1 VKRAA
6 KAVAL
11 AIALW
16 AVATKSG
23 RERLKR
29 ARETYSQEVSS
40 GTRPIQAVGAAVA
53 AFLGLAEGG
62 PLQLAVR
69 TTRIG
74 ALVMCVVIAL
84 AAASGSGASSRA
96 RYGGLGATVAAFY
109 AHNQHGQSPPSL
121 GTTNATVIATR
132 AGRVT
137 QWRLDTNFRP
147 RPSNFERL
155 VLLDGINLPRDA
167 RGTQRS
173 STCMVW
179 RSRTLK
185 KLIGMEYAVGTTVTG
200 TVSSE
205 IRAQR
210 KPRC

>member
-1 VKRAA
+1 M
-6 KAVAL
+6 
-11 AIALW
+11 
-16 AVATKSG
+16 SCPN
-23 RERLKR
+23 R
-29 ARETYSQEVSS
+29 ARL
-40 GTRPIQAVGAAVA
+40 PVGAAA
-53 AFLGLAEGG
+53 APFLGLAEGG
-62 PLQLAVR
+62 PSKLAVR

-74 ALVMCVVIAL
+74 VLVVCVVITL
-84 AAASGSGASSRA
+84 AAASGSGASSTA
-96 RYGGLGATVAAFY
+96 GYGGLGATVAAFY
-109 AHNQHGQSPPSL
+109 AHNQHGHSPPFL

-137 QWRLDTNFRP
+137 QWRLETNFRP
-147 RPSNFERL
+147 RPSNLERL
-155 VLLDGINLPRDA
+155 ILLDGINLPRDA
-167 RGTQRS
+167 RGTRRS

-210 KPRC
+210 KPLC

>member
-1 VKRAA
+1 M
-6 KAVAL
+6 
-11 AIALW
+11 
-16 AVATKSG
+16 
-23 RERLKR
+23 
-29 ARETYSQEVSS
+29 
-40 GTRPIQAVGAAVA
+40 
-53 AFLGLAEGG
+53 
-62 PLQLAVR
+62 R

-74 ALVMCVVIAL
+74 VLVVCVVITL
-84 AAASGSGASSRA
+84 AAASESGASSTA
-96 RYGGLGATVAAFY
+96 GYGGLGATVAAFY
-109 AHNQHGQSPPSL
+109 AHNQHGHSPPFL

-137 QWRLDTNFRP
+137 QWRLETNFRP

-167 RGTQRS
+167 RGTRRS